1 MCHAGRRNKSGI
13 VAVYMALTY
22 PPKNSTPEGDGGRHS
37 STNAREKI
45 REMEVE
51 KLRQLFRD
59 IDNDGSGTLDRL
71 EVKFL
76 ARKLGKKMSTTE
88 VEAAFSEMD
97 PSVRERRRPIYH
109 HPRCGLLLSRSHSIN
124 LCAHPINSCHR
135 ALVTSRGMVR
145 WILTSL

>member
-97 PSVRERRRPIYH
+97 PSVRDGVPSIITLAVGSCSLVRIQLT
-109 HPRCGLLLSRSHSIN
+109 CALTRSTPVI
-124 LCAHPINSCHR
+124 
-135 ALVTSRGMVR
+135 VR
-145 WILTSL
+145 WSLLGGW